1 MELKDKLNNHYNVK
15 SLSNLLIKV
24 DEDNRIV
31 KGIGNTFYWIDEDL
45 EMLIS
50 GSCNKSFKERGV
62 NSTGTGKIKHQLDH
76 SLKAADAVGKFTVL
90 DERVLD
96 NKTVLYF
103 ESKIPKSVKGDE
115 HLANYVEQV
124 YDNHSVGY
132 KVIRYVVCRKESK
145 DVKERNAWNKY
156 YPLALNPKKADENGV
171 FIVLEEIALYEIS
184 VVSFGSNSL
193 TPNLTGKGQ
202 DFIKNIKAEINE
214 RLESLNEQ
222 LKVNVEGEELKTIDL
237 EFLQLKQIIK
247 DLELKEPLK
256 IDTPQE
262 PLTTD
267 TPENEEAETK
277 TNLLTNIIKNL

>member
-1 MELKDKLNNHYNVK
+1 MELNEKIAKHYSVK
-15 SLSNLLIKV
+15 STNGFEIKV
-24 DEDNRIV
+24 DEEERNV
-31 KGIGNTFYWIDEDL
+31 KGIANTYFWVDEDL
-45 EMLIS
+45 DMLI
-50 GSCNKSFKERGV
+50 
-62 NSTGTGKIKHQLDH
+62 TGCALKTIKDKGPDSKAVGKIKHQADH
-76 SLKAADAVGKFTVL
+76 SLRTSDSVGKFTVL
-90 DERVLD
+90 DERVM
-96 NKTVLYF
+96 NGKTVLYF

-115 HLANYVEQV
+115 HLANYKEGV
-124 YDNHSVGY
+124 YDNHSIGF
-132 KVIRYVVCRKESK
+132 RYRKIEYAKRDS
-145 DVKERNAWNKY
+145 DVAKERNLWNEF
-156 YPLALNPKKADENGV
+156 YPLALNPKKVDESGYFFV
-171 FIVLEEIALYEIS
+171 VKEIELFEIS

-262 PLTTD
+262 PLTTN
-267 TPENEEAETK
+267 TQENEEPETK